1 MTIVDHF
8 MQPEVRPFA
17 VAAMMIV
24 LVGGVE
30 IGSMLLGLSISELL
44 GQTVDLGHDGNG
56 TGIGHVLS
64 WINVGGVPLM
74 ICILLGLGIFSISG
88 FLIQDAAR
96 LLALP
101 LPASAAGVLAAVAT
115 VPLLRSAT
123 RHAARLIPQDE
134 SYAVGLSDLVGR
146 TGEVAVGPLDG
157 GLPGRVR
164 VKDVHGNWHAVTASA
179 APDSPPLPVGAKVL
193 LVDRKDGRFIAIAAA
208 DELVSSQPDASSR
221 K

>member
-1 MTIVDHF
+1 MTMLDHF

-17 VAAMMIV
+17 VAAVMIV

-44 GQTVDLGHDGNG
+44 GHAVDLGHDSDSGSLG
-56 TGIGHVLS
+56 QVLS

-74 ICILLGLGIFSISG
+74 ICILLALGIFSISG
-88 FLIQDAAR
+88 FLLQDAVR
-96 LLALP
+96 LVGWP
-101 LPASAAGVLAAVAT
+101 LPASAAGVLAAVIT
-115 VPLLRSAT
+115 VPLLRSST
-123 RHAARLIPQDE
+123 RTIARLVPQDE
-134 SYAVGLSDLVGR
+134 SYAVGLADLVGR

-164 VKDVHGNWHAVTASA
+164 VKDIHGNWHTVTATA
-179 APDSPPLPVGAKVL
+179 APGSPALPKGAAVL
-193 LVDRKDGRFIAIAAA
+193 LVDRKDGRFLAIAAA
-208 DELVSSQPDASSR
+208 DELTDSHTSSTR

>member
-1 MTIVDHF
+1 MTIIDHF

-17 VAAMMIV
+17 VAAVMIV

-30 IGSMLLGLSISELL
+30 IGSMLIGLSVSELL
-44 GQTVDLGHDGNG
+44 GQTVDFGHDGNS
-56 TGIGHVLS
+56 TSIGQVLS

-74 ICILLGLGIFSISG
+74 ICILLGLGIFSITG
-88 FLIQDAAR
+88 FLLHDVAR

-101 LPASAAGVLAAVAT
+101 LPASAAGVLAAIAT
-115 VPLLRSAT
+115 VPMLRSST
-123 RHAARLIPQDE
+123 RYAARLVPQDE

-179 APDSPPLPVGAKVL
+179 APGSPPLPVGASVL

-208 DELVSSQPDASSR
+208 DELVPSQPDSSSR

>member
-8 MQPEVRPFA
+8 MLPEVRPFA
-17 VAAMMIV
+17 IAAVMIV

-30 IGSMLLGLSISELL
+30 VASMLIGFSVSELL
-44 GQTVDLGHDGNG
+44 GQGVDLGHSDGDG
-56 TGIGHVLS
+56 SVGHVLS

-74 ICILLGLGIFSISG
+74 ICILLALGIFSMLG
-88 FLIQDAAR
+88 FVIQDAAR
-96 LLALP
+96 LVAAP
-101 LPASAAGVLAAVAT
+101 LPAAAAGLLAALVT
-115 VPLLRSAT
+115 LPLLRSST
-123 RHAARLIPQDE
+123 RYAARLVPQDE
-134 SYAVGLSDLVGR
+134 SYAVGLADLVGR

-179 APDSPPLPVGAKVL
+179 APGSPPLPVGARVL
-193 LVDRKDGRFIAIAAA
+193 LVDRENGRFIAIAAV
-208 DELVSSQPDASSR
+208 DELTPSQPDHSAR

>member
-1 MTIVDHF
+1 MTIIDHF

-17 VAAMMIV
+17 VAAVMIV

-30 IGSMLLGLSISELL
+30 IGSMLIGLSVSELL
-44 GQTVDLGHDGNG
+44 GQTVDLGHDGNS
-56 TGIGHVLS
+56 TSIGQVLS

-74 ICILLGLGIFSISG
+74 ICILLGLGIFSITG
-88 FLIQDAAR
+88 FLIQDVAR

-115 VPLLRSAT
+115 VPMLRSST
-123 RHAARLIPQDE
+123 RYAARLIPQDE

-164 VKDVHGNWHAVTASA
+164 VKDVHGNWHTVTASA
-179 APDSPPLPVGAKVL
+179 APGSPPLPVGASVL
-193 LVDRKDGRFIAIAAA
+193 LVDRKDGRFLAIAAA
-208 DELVSSQPDASSR
+208 DELVSSQPDCQSR

>member
-17 VAAMMIV
+17 IAAMMIV

-30 IGSMLLGLSISELL
+30 IGSMLIGLSIGELL
-44 GQTVDLGHDGNG
+44 GQSVDLGHDGSG
-56 TGIGHVLS
+56 TSIGQVLS

-74 ICILLGLGIFSISG
+74 ICILLALGIFSILG
-88 FLIQDAAR
+88 FLIQDVAR
-96 LLALP
+96 LVAAALP
-101 LPASAAGVLAAVAT
+101 PTAAGLIAAVAT
-115 VPLLRSAT
+115 VPLLRSST

-146 TGEVAVGPLDG
+146 IGEVAVGPLDD

-179 APDSPPLPVGAKVL
+179 APGSPPLPKGASVL

-208 DELVSSQPDASSR
+208 DELTVSQPDHPSR

>member
-1 MTIVDHF
+1 MTIIDHF

-17 VAAMMIV
+17 VAAVMIV

-30 IGSMLLGLSISELL
+30 VGSMLIGLSVSELL
-44 GQTVDLGHDGNG
+44 GQSFDLGHDAGD
-56 TGIGHVLS
+56 TSLGHVLS

-88 FLIQDAAR
+88 FLLQDAAH
-96 LLALP
+96 LVGLP
-101 LPASAAGVLAAVAT
+101 LPAPAAGVLAAVVT
-115 VPLLRSAT
+115 VPLLRSST
-123 RHAARLIPQDE
+123 RHVARLVPQDE
-134 SYAVGLSDLVGR
+134 SYAVDLADLVGR

-164 VKDVHGNWHAVTASA
+164 VKDVHGNWHTVTATA
-179 APDSPPLPVGAKVL
+179 APGSPALPKGAAVL
-193 LVDRKDGRFIAIAAA
+193 LVDRKDGRFLAIAAA
-208 DELVSSQPDASSR
+208 DELTDSHKSSTR

>member
-1 MTIVDHF
+1 MNIVDHF

-30 IGSMLLGLSISELL
+30 VGSMLIGLSISELL

-56 TGIGHVLS
+56 GSISHVLS

-74 ICILLGLGIFSISG
+74 ICILLALGIFSMLG
-88 FLIQDAAR
+88 FLIQDVAR
-96 LLALP
+96 LIAAALP
-101 LPASAAGVLAAVAT
+101 PSAAGVLAAIVT
-115 VPLLRSAT
+115 VPLLRSST
-123 RHAARLIPQDE
+123 RYAARLIPQDE

-146 TGEVAVGPLDG
+146 TGEVAVGPLDQ

-164 VKDVHGNWHAVTASA
+164 VRDIHGNWHTVTASA
-179 APDSPPLPVGAKVL
+179 APDSPPLPEGASVL
-193 LVDRKDGRFIAIAAA
+193 LVDRKGGRFVAIAAA
-208 DELVSSQPDASSR
+208 DELTPSQPDRLSR

>member
-17 VAAMMIV
+17 IAAVMIV

-30 IGSMLLGLSISELL
+30 IGSMLIGLSISELL
-44 GQTVDLGHDGNG
+44 GQSVDLGHDGSG
-56 TGIGHVLS
+56 SSISHVLS

-74 ICILLGLGIFSISG
+74 ICILLALGIFSISG

-96 LLALP
+96 LLAVALP
-101 LPASAAGVLAAVAT
+101 PTAAGVLAAVVT
-115 VPLLRSAT
+115 VPLLRSST
-123 RHAARLIPQDE
+123 RYAARLVPQDE

-146 TGEVAVGPLDG
+146 TGEVAVGPLDD

-164 VKDVHGNWHAVTASA
+164 VKDIHGNWHSVTASA
-179 APDSPPLPVGAKVL
+179 APGSPPLPVGASVL
-193 LVDRKDGRFIAIAAA
+193 LVDRKDGRFIAIAAT
-208 DELVSSQPDASSR
+208 DELTNV
-221 K
+221 KTL

>member
-1 MTIVDHF
+1 MTMLDHF

-17 VAAMMIV
+17 VAAVMIV

-44 GQTVDLGHDGNG
+44 GQTIDLGHDGNG
-56 TGIGHVLS
+56 TGISHVLS

-74 ICILLGLGIFSISG
+74 ICILLGLGIFSITG
-88 FLIQDAAR
+88 FLIQDVAR

-101 LPASAAGVLAAVAT
+101 LPASAAGVLAAAAT
-115 VPLLRSAT
+115 VPMLRSST
-123 RHAARLIPQDE
+123 RYASRLIPQDE

-179 APDSPPLPVGAKVL
+179 APGSPPLPVGASVL
-193 LVDRKDGRFIAIAAA
+193 LVDRKDGRFIAIAATA
-208 DELVSSQPDASSR
+208 ELVPSQPDSASR

>member
-17 VAAMMIV
+17 IAAVMIV

-30 IGSMLLGLSISELL
+30 IGSMLIGLSISELL
-44 GQTVDLGHDGNG
+44 GQTVDLGHDGDS
-56 TGIGHVLS
+56 TSVGHVLS

-74 ICILLGLGIFSISG
+74 ICILLALGIFSITG

-96 LLALP
+96 LVAVALP
-101 LPASAAGVLAAVAT
+101 PTAAGMLAAVVT
-115 VPLLRSAT
+115 VPLLRSST
-123 RHAARLIPQDE
+123 RYAARLVPQDE

-146 TGEVAVGPLDG
+146 TGKVAVGPLDG

-164 VKDVHGNWHAVTASA
+164 VKDVHGNWHMVTASA
-179 APDSPPLPVGAKVL
+179 APDSPALPVGASVL

-208 DELVSSQPDASSR
+208 DELTSS
-221 K
+221 KTL

>member
-17 VAAMMIV
+17 IAAMMIV

-30 IGSMLLGLSISELL
+30 IGSMLIGLSISELL

-74 ICILLGLGIFSISG
+74 ICILLGLGIFSMLG
-88 FLIQDAAR
+88 FLIQDVAR
-96 LLALP
+96 LVAVALP
-101 LPASAAGVLAAVAT
+101 PSAAGVIAAVAT
-115 VPLLRSAT
+115 VPLLRSST
-123 RHAARLIPQDE
+123 RRAARLIPQDE

-146 TGEVAVGPLDG
+146 IGEVAIGPLDD

-164 VKDVHGNWHAVTASA
+164 VKDIHGNWHAVTASA
-179 APDSPPLPVGAKVL
+179 APGSPPLPKGASVL
-193 LVDRKDGRFIAIAAA
+193 LVDRKHGRFIAIAAA
-208 DELVSSQPDASSR
+208 DELTVSQPDIPSR

>member
-1 MTIVDHF
+1 
-8 MQPEVRPFA
+8 
-17 VAAMMIV
+17 
-24 LVGGVE
+24 
-30 IGSMLLGLSISELL
+30 
-44 GQTVDLGHDGNG
+44 
-56 TGIGHVLS
+56 
-64 WINVGGVPLM
+64 M
-74 ICILLGLGIFSISG
+74 ICILLGLGIFSITG
-88 FLIQDAAR
+88 FLIQDVAR

-115 VPLLRSAT
+115 VPMLRSST
-123 RHAARLIPQDE
+123 RYASRLIPQDE

-179 APDSPPLPVGAKVL
+179 APGSPPLPVGASVL
-193 LVDRKDGRFIAIAAA
+193 LVDRKDGRFIAIAAV
-208 DELVSSQPDASSR
+208 DELVPSQPDSSSR

>member
-1 MTIVDHF
+1 MTIIDHF

-17 VAAMMIV
+17 IAAVMIV

-30 IGSMLLGLSISELL
+30 IGSMLLGLSIGELL
-44 GQTVDLGHDGNG
+44 GHAVDLGHDGSDHG
-56 TGIGHVLS
+56 VGQVLS

-74 ICILLGLGIFSISG
+74 ICILLALGIFSISG

-96 LLALP
+96 LVAVALP
-101 LPASAAGVLAAVAT
+101 PSAAGLLAVVAT
-115 VPLLRSAT
+115 VPLLRGAT
-123 RHAARLIPQDE
+123 RYAARLIPQDE

-164 VKDVHGNWHAVTASA
+164 VKDVHGNWHMVTASA
-179 APDSPPLPVGAKVL
+179 APGSPPLPEGASVL
-193 LVDRKDGRFIAIAAA
+193 LVDRKDGRFIALAAV
-208 DELVSSQPDASSR
+208 DELVSSQPDHPSR

>member
-1 MTIVDHF
+1 MTIIEHF

-17 VAAMMIV
+17 VAAVMIV

-30 IGSMLLGLSISELL
+30 VGSMLIGLSVSELL
-44 GQTVDLGHDGNG
+44 GQTVDLGHDGNS
-56 TGIGHVLS
+56 TSIGQVLS

-74 ICILLGLGIFSISG
+74 ICILLGLGIFSITG
-88 FLIQDAAR
+88 FLIQDVAR

-101 LPASAAGVLAAVAT
+101 LPASAAGVLAAIAT
-115 VPLLRSAT
+115 VPMLRSST
-123 RHAARLIPQDE
+123 RYAARLIPQDE

-179 APDSPPLPVGAKVL
+179 APGSPPLPVGALVL
-193 LVDRKDGRFIAIAAA
+193 LVDRKDGRFIAIAAV
-208 DELVSSQPDASSR
+208 DELVPSQPDSSSR

>member
-1 MTIVDHF
+1 MTIIEHF

-17 VAAMMIV
+17 VAAVMIV

-30 IGSMLLGLSISELL
+30 VGSMLIGLSVSELL
-44 GQTVDLGHDGNG
+44 GQTVDLGHDGNS
-56 TGIGHVLS
+56 TSIGQVLS

-74 ICILLGLGIFSISG
+74 ICILLGLGIFSITG
-88 FLIQDAAR
+88 FLIQDVAR

-101 LPASAAGVLAAVAT
+101 LPASAAGALAAVAT
-115 VPLLRSAT
+115 VPMLRSST
-123 RHAARLIPQDE
+123 RYAARLIPQDE

-179 APDSPPLPVGAKVL
+179 APGSPPLPVGALVL
-193 LVDRKDGRFIAIAAA
+193 LVDRKDGRFTAIAAV
-208 DELVSSQPDASSR
+208 DELIPSQPDSSSR

>member
-17 VAAMMIV
+17 IAAVMIV

-30 IGSMLLGLSISELL
+30 IGSMLIGLSISELL
-44 GQTVDLGHDGNG
+44 GQTVDLGHDGDG
-56 TGIGHVLS
+56 TSVGHVLS

-74 ICILLGLGIFSISG
+74 ICILLALGIFSITG

-96 LLALP
+96 LLAVTLP
-101 LPASAAGVLAAVAT
+101 PSAAGLLAAVVT
-115 VPLLRSAT
+115 VPLLRSST
-123 RHAARLIPQDE
+123 RYAARLVPQDE

-164 VKDVHGNWHAVTASA
+164 VKDVHGNWHMVTASA
-179 APDSPPLPVGAKVL
+179 APDSPSLPVGASVL

-208 DELVSSQPDASSR
+208 DELTNS
-221 K
+221 KTL